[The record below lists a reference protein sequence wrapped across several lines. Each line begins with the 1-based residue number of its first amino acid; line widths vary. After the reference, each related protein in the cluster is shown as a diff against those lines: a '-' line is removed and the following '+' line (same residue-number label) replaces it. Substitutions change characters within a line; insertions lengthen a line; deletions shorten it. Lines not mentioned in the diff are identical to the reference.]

1 MPGLAQ
7 AARAFYSVR
16 MSTEQNQWFEA
27 SVAQLNDPQN
37 LRVWS
42 IIVSLFGDLAQ
53 KEGAQISGSALTRII
68 TPMGIKPEAI
78 RVALHRLR
86 KDGWVES
93 SRSGRAS
100 VHFLTKF
107 GRSQSAAVTPR
118 IYERH
123 PPAPT
128 DWHLLISEEGAG
140 QATLDDVLLLP
151 QYVAVNRHTALGHG
165 KIPGNLDDLLA
176 IEFSKISVPVW
187 LKDRLFPE
195 DLQEACDRLNTALQG
210 IKTPPTDLDPAQ
222 IATLRTLIV
231 HRWRRIVLR
240 HPGLPPI
247 FHPAS
252 WSGEACRN
260 RVFQLLD
267 ALPSP
272 DLSEL
277 GAPQER

>member
-1 MPGLAQ
+1 MQ
-7 AARAFYSVR
+7 HQ
-16 MSTEQNQWFEA
+16 STQWFDD

-53 KEGAQISGSALTRII
+53 KDGDQISGGALTRII

-86 KDGWVES
+86 KDGWIDS
-93 SRSGRAS
+93 TRSGRVS
-100 VHFLTKF
+100 VHYLTDF

-118 IYERH
+118 IYERD
-123 PPAPT
+123 PPAPN

-140 QATLDDVLLLP
+140 QDTLEDVLLLP
-151 QYVAVNRHTALGHG
+151 NYVAVNRHTALGHG
-165 KIPGNLDDLLA
+165 KIPPNLDDLLA
-176 IEFSKISVPVW
+176 IEVSDISVPDW
-187 LKDRLFPE
+187 LKERLFPQ
-195 DLQEACDRLNTALQG
+195 DLRLACETLDTALHR
-210 IKTPPTDLDPAQ
+210 IAPPPGTLDAVQ

-240 HPGLPPI
+240 HPGLPPL
-247 FHPAS
+247 FHPS
-252 WSGEACRN
+252 TWTGPSCRR
-260 RVFQLLD
+260 RVFALLD

-272 DLSEL
+272 DLSDL
-277 GAPQER
+277 NAAP

>member
-1 MPGLAQ
+1 
-7 AARAFYSVR
+7 
-16 MSTEQNQWFEA
+16 MSTEQNQWFDA

-53 KEGAQISGSALTRII
+53 KEGAQISGGALTRII

-86 KDGWVES
+86 KDGWIES
-93 SRSGRAS
+93 ARSGRAS
-100 VHFLTKF
+100 VHYLTPF

-118 IYERH
+118 IYERN

-140 QATLDDVLLLP
+140 QDTLEDVLFLP
-151 QYVAVNRHTALGHG
+151 NYVAVNRHTALGHG
-165 KIPGNLDDLLA
+165 RIPGNLDDLLA
-176 IEFSKISVPVW
+176 IEVSDISVPDW
-187 LKDRLFPE
+187 LKDRLFPQ
-195 DLQEACDRLNTALQG
+195 DLQEACETLDRALNDITA
-210 IKTPPTDLDPAQ
+210 PPAGLDAAQ

-240 HPGLPPI
+240 HPGLPPL
-247 FHPAS
+247 FHPTS
-252 WSGEACRN
+252 WTGESCRS
-260 RVFQLLD
+260 RVFALLD
-267 ALPSP
+267 SLPSP
-272 DLSEL
+272 ALTDLNA
-277 GAPQER
+277 AP

>member
-1 MPGLAQ
+1 
-7 AARAFYSVR
+7 
-16 MSTEQNQWFEA
+16 MSKKNIQWFET

-53 KEGAQISGSALTRII
+53 KEGAQISGGALTRII

-86 KDGWVES
+86 KDGWIES
-93 SRSGRAS
+93 ARSGRAS
-100 VHFLTKF
+100 VHYLTEF
-107 GRSQSAAVTPR
+107 GRNQSAAVTPR
-118 IYERH
+118 IYERT

-140 QATLDDVLLLP
+140 QDTLDDVLLLP
-151 QYVAVNRHTALGHG
+151 NYVAVNRHTALGHG
-165 KIPGNLDDLLA
+165 TIPANLEDLLA
-176 IEFSKISVPVW
+176 IEVSKISVPGW

-195 DLQEACDRLNTALQG
+195 DLQTACQTLDAALGSITAPPQSLEAD
-210 IKTPPTDLDPAQ
+210 Q
-222 IATLRTLIV
+222 IAALRTLIV
-231 HRWRRIVLR
+231 HHWRRIVLR
-240 HPGLPPI
+240 HPGLPPQ

-252 WSGEACRN
+252 WSGESCRA
-260 RVFQLLD
+260 RVFALLD

-272 DLSEL
+272 DLSDL
-277 GAPQER
+277 STAP

>member
-1 MPGLAQ
+1 
-7 AARAFYSVR
+7 

-93 SRSGRAS
+93 SRCGRAS

-107 GRSQSAAVTPR
+107 GRSQSAAGTPR

-176 IEFSKISVPVW
+176 IEFSKISVPIW

-210 IKTPPTDLDPAQ
+210 IKTPPTDLGPAQ

-252 WSGEACRN
+252 WSGEACRD

>member
-1 MPGLAQ
+1 
-7 AARAFYSVR
+7 
-16 MSTEQNQWFEA
+16 MSTEQNPWFDA

-53 KEGAQISGSALTRII
+53 KEGDQISGGALTRII

-86 KDGWVES
+86 KDGWIES
-93 SRSGRAS
+93 TRSGRAS
-100 VHFLTKF
+100 VHYLTGF

-118 IYERH
+118 IYERN

-140 QATLDDVLLLP
+140 QETLDDVLLLP
-151 QYVAVNRHTALGHG
+151 NYVAVNRHTALGHG
-165 KIPGNLDDLLA
+165 RIPCNLDDLLA
-176 IEFSKISVPVW
+176 IEVSDISVPGW
-187 LKDRLFPE
+187 LKDRLFPS
-195 DLQEACDRLNTALQG
+195 DLQQACETLDTALKG
-210 IKTPPTDLDPAQ
+210 ISPPPADLDPAQ

-240 HPGLPPI
+240 HPGLPTL
-247 FHPAS
+247 FHPKTWRGPS
-252 WSGEACRN
+252 CR
-260 RVFQLLD
+260 RQVFDLLD
-267 ALPSP
+267 ALPAPGLS
-272 DLSEL
+272 DLNA
-277 GAPQER
+277 AP